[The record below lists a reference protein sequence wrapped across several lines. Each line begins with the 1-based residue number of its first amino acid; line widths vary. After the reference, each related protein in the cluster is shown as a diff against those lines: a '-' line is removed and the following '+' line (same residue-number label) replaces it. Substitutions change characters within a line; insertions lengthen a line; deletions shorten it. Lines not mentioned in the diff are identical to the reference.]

1 MVLSASPVES
11 LTSRFLTIA
20 PRIEHHARIYFR
32 DIWYRQ
38 TRLDYVAETLAIAWK
53 AFLRLAQKGRDAVQF
68 VGKLARY
75 AARAVRSGRKL
86 AGSDRVNDP
95 LSPRARRRH
104 GFRLERLQ
112 FSRRLPIE
120 KLHRPR
126 GQRELELIEEALHDN
141 AETPP
146 PDAAAFRVDFLLY
159 LARLSERDR
168 AVALYLAEGHRPG
181 EAAAAFGLSR
191 GRLSQMRHELS
202 RKWHELHGEPVPA

>member
-1 MVLSASPVES
+1 MVAADSPSEN
-11 LTSRFLTIA
+11 LRSRFLSIV
-20 PRIEHHARIYFR
+20 PRIEHHAQIYFR
-32 DIWYRQ
+32 DIWCKQ
-38 TRLDYVAETLAIAWK
+38 TRQDYIAETLAIAWK

-86 AGSDRVNDP
+86 AGTDRAHDV

-112 FSRRLPIE
+112 PSRRLPVE
-120 KLHRPR
+120 KLHCPR
-126 GQRELELIEEALHDN
+126 GRRELELIEEALHDS
-141 AETPP
+141 AQTPP
-146 PDAAAFRVDFLLY
+146 PDAAAFRLDFPLY

-168 AVALYLAEGHRPG
+168 GVALYLAEGHRPG
-181 EAAAAFGLSR
+181 EAASAFGLSR

-202 RKWHELHGEPVPA
+202 RKWHELHGEPAPA